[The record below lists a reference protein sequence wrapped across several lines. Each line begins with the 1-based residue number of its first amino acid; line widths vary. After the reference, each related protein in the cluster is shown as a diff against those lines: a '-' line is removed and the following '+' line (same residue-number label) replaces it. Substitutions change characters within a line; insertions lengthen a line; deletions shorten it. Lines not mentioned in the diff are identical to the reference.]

1 MNFHDE
7 EEYTVRRRRRN
18 EPDFWHRLNKVI
30 TTLVVLGFLTCI
42 AIVFYPAWLKREE
55 MRARVI
61 ALRGEQVEKTA
72 QLKAS
77 SRQIE
82 LLRHDPE
89 YVETIARDRINVMK
103 PGETIFRVEIPR
115 TLGTSVQP

>member
-1 MNFHDE
+1 MNFYDE
-7 EEYTVRRRRRN
+7 EEQTVRRRRRN

-30 TTLVVLGFLTCI
+30 TTLVVLGFLICI
-42 AIVFYPAWLKREE
+42 AVVFYPAWQRREN

-61 ALRGEQVEKTA
+61 ALQNEQTEKAA
-72 QLKAS
+72 QLQTS
-77 SRQIE
+77 TRQIE
-82 LLRHDPE
+82 LLRNDPE